1 MFTNPIQSK
10 TDGPLCV
17 QVCQFLPSAN
27 TRAPGSQSKIHLP
40 GPIQSKTDGPRRVQV
55 CQFLPLANTR
65 APGSQSK
72 TDLPGLIQPM
82 QNPFAR
88 TDSIQDRWSPA
99 CAGLPAVSYT
109 HLTLPTKRIV

>member
-1 MFTNPIQSK
+1 MFIN
-10 TDGPLCV
+10 
-17 QVCQFLPSAN
+17 
-27 TRAPGSQSKIHLP
+27 
-40 GPIQSKTDGPRRVQV
+40 PIQSKTDGPRRVQV
-55 CQFLPLANTR
+55 CQFLPSANTR

-88 TDSIQDRWSPA
+88 PDSIQDRWSPA
-99 CAGLPAVSYT
+99 CSGLPVPSIGQHSSTRITKQNPFARPDSTYAKPVSYT